1 MIFFIFSPH
10 CFVLMLL
17 PDPFSD
23 LIGSSDVAELCE
35 IMIVEHVEQ
44 LYGRMI
50 TRSEFWEGFD
60 WKLDK
65 EYNDVHRPRRG
76 RAWFF
81 WKSEPI
87 VRLEYELEPAIG
99 SEGFEFSACR
109 PSANRT
115 KYHASK
121 KNTI

>member
-1 MIFFIFSPH
+1 M
-10 CFVLMLL
+10 LNLL
-17 PDPFSD
+17 PDPFST

-35 IMIVEHVEQ
+35 ILIVEHIEQVE
-44 LYGRMI
+44 GRMV
-50 TRSEFWEGFD
+50 TGSEFWERFD
-60 WKLDK
+60 WKLDR

-81 WKSEPI
+81 WRDEPV
-87 VRLEYELEPAIG
+87 VRLDYELEPRAG
-99 SEGFEFSACR
+99 DQGFEFAACR

-121 KNTI
+121 KNPA